1 MQGNCLLLPRRSAA
15 RAFLSRF
22 LHPTFGS
29 SKNDARH
36 STSKWPAISG
46 GRRSGAGLT
55 TIVVWLLCHGSL
67 PLGHVL
73 PASAQSPEGGGKA
86 QLWVLSIGVSHYAQ
100 PELGLRFASGDARA
114 VASALEKQGGGPLY
128 QAVHTR
134 VLVDEQV
141 TRESILEGMMRF
153 LGQARPNDIA
163 VLFLAG
169 HGVQDRSTGS
179 YYFLPAPAT
188 TTNYVSAG
196 LRMTDLDETL
206 RLVRRS
212 ARGVIVM
219 LDTCHA
225 GSARFASPQLQPL
238 DDPAAR
244 LNTGEGFF
252 LLAASKPGEESE
264 ERPDL
269 GHGAFTYG
277 ILQGLAGAADADGNG
292 DITVTELFGYVT
304 RTVSALTNERQHP
317 YYKVEGTD
325 FSFVTVR
332 TGSNA
337 ISISPATQQP
347 RSSLAPGR
355 REEAVGNSVA
365 VMTFQNL
372 RSDPQH
378 EWVGVAL
385 RTAFNTELSKVKALQ
400 VYAPELIDRAIA
412 QRGGDLLG
420 VARQLG
426 IDRLITGSFSIVGN
440 EIRIDAHIV
449 YSRTGLQEGSD
460 SVQGALDDFFTLQ
473 KHLVYSLL
481 RRMHVAAPSEAG
493 SPGEKSNLDALRLLL
508 ESEGEIE
515 PQPES
520 APAPSA
526 TPTRPRTR
534 RQTRSSWLEPWWN
547 VSFVSAAWA
556 EEGPPAQ
563 APVLA
568 LLERY
573 RQALVEKNIE
583 AFAQLYVDFP
593 PQRRA
598 TLARYLENAVGLQVD
613 IEDVRIEPQG
623 TDLVVSFL
631 RRDRFV
637 DRESGKPVSLEV
649 RLTRRLTHTTRGWLI
664 AGKP

>member
-1 MQGNCLLLPRRSAA
+1 MREIRHLLLRRT
-15 RAFLSRF
+15 RTVPFFLRF
-22 LHPTFGS
+22 LRPCRGLWKGS
-29 SKNDARH
+29 EQQKTLLASVVSRSPVGCTPVTALVFWLICPGFLPQEW
-36 STSKWPAISG
+36 TSLAWGQNAMSPAG
-46 GRRSGAGLT
+46 
-55 TIVVWLLCHGSL
+55 
-67 PLGHVL
+67 
-73 PASAQSPEGGGKA
+73 A
-86 QLWVLSIGVSHYAQ
+86 QLWVLSIGVSEYVQ
-100 PELGLRFASGDARA
+100 PELRLRFAAADARA
-114 VASALEKQGGGPLY
+114 VAAVFQRQAGGPLY
-128 QAVHTR
+128 RSVQTR

-141 TRESILEGMMRF
+141 TRESILEGMIRF

-225 GSARFASPQLQPL
+225 GALRLAASQLQAL

-277 ILQGLAGAADADGNG
+277 ILQGLSGAADADQNG
-292 DITVTELFGYVT
+292 EITVTELFGYVT
-304 RTVSALTNERQHP
+304 RTVAALTAERQHP
-317 YYKVEGTD
+317 YSKVEGTD
-325 FSFVTVR
+325 FPLATVG
-332 TGSNA
+332 TSVVA
-337 ISISPATQQP
+337 PTQAPASGPLP
-347 RSSLAPGR
+347 RPDNS
-355 REEAVGNSVA
+355 VGNSVA
-365 VMTFQNL
+365 VMSFQNL

-378 EWVGVAL
+378 EWVGIAL

-400 VYAPELIDRAIA
+400 VYAPELIDRAVA
-412 QRGGDLLG
+412 QRGGDLLA

-440 EIRIDAHIV
+440 EIRIDARIV

-473 KHLVYSLL
+473 KQLVYSLL
-481 RRMHVAAPSEAG
+481 RRMHVVAPSD
-493 SPGEKSNLDALRLLL
+493 SSTTGEKSNLDALRLLL

-515 PQPES
+515 PLPEH
-520 APAPSA
+520 PPPP
-526 TPTRPRTR
+526 TPTQVRSR
-534 RQTRSSWLEPWWN
+534 RQTRSSRFQIWPWLSLAT
-547 VSFVSAAWA
+547 VAWA
-556 EEGPPAQ
+556 QESWHPEHEAQ
-563 APVLA
+563 S

-573 RQALVEKNIE
+573 RQALVNKDVE
-583 AFAQLYVDFP
+583 AFARLYVDFP
-593 PQRRA
+593 AQRRA
-598 TLARYLENAVGLQVD
+598 TLARYLGNAVDLRVE
-613 IEDVRIEPQG
+613 IEDVRVEAHGQ
-623 TDLVVSFL
+623 DVVISFL
-631 RRDRFV
+631 RRDRFI
-637 DRESGKPVSLEV
+637 DRESGKAVTLEV
-649 RLTRRLTHTTRGWLI
+649 RLTRRLVHTAQGWLI

>member
-1 MQGNCLLLPRRSAA
+1 MRESRLLLPRRTSWLPFFSRFPHLCGWSSK
-15 RAFLSRF
+15 RAFDEGKF
-22 LHPTFGS
+22 
-29 SKNDARH
+29 
-36 STSKWPAISG
+36 SG
-46 GRRSGAGLT
+46 FPVLQGVIGRVPLT
-55 TIVVWLLCHGSL
+55 TLVLWLLCYGSL
-67 PLGHVL
+67 PAGFASVAQGQS
-73 PASAQSPEGGGKA
+73 PASSSAA
-86 QLWVLSIGVSHYAQ
+86 QLWVLSIGVSQYAQ
-100 PELGLRFASGDARA
+100 PELRLRFAAGDARA
-114 VASALEKQGGGPLY
+114 VAAAFEKQAGGPLY
-128 QAVHTR
+128 GAVHTR

-141 TRESILEGMMRF
+141 TRESILEGMIRF
-153 LGQARPNDIA
+153 LGQARSNDIA

-188 TTNYVSAG
+188 TANYVSAG

-212 ARGVIVM
+212 ARGVVVM

-225 GSARFASPQLQPL
+225 GALRLASPHLQAL

-252 LLAASKPGEESE
+252 LLAASKPGQESE
-264 ERPDL
+264 ERADL
-269 GHGAFTYG
+269 GHGAFTYA
-277 ILQGLAGAADADGNG
+277 ILQGLSGAADADRNG
-292 DITVTELFGYVT
+292 EITVTELFGYVT
-304 RTVSALTNERQHP
+304 RSVATLTTERQHP

-325 FSFVTVR
+325 FRFVTVR
-332 TGSNA
+332 PGTA
-337 ISISPATQQP
+337 A
-347 RSSLAPGR
+347 LAAPTPSEPQSR
-355 REEAVGNSVA
+355 PEDSVGNSVA

-378 EWVGVAL
+378 EWVGIAL

-400 VYAPELIDRAIA
+400 VYAPELIDRAVA

-460 SVQGALDDFFTLQ
+460 SIQGALDDFFTLQ
-473 KHLVYSLL
+473 KQLVYSLL
-481 RRMHVAAPSEAG
+481 RRMHVAAPSDSG
-493 SPGEKSNLDALRLLL
+493 GVGEKSNLDALRLLL

-515 PQPES
+515 PLPEH
-520 APAPSA
+520 APAP
-526 TPTRPRTR
+526 TPTRPRSR
-534 RQTRSSWLEPWWN
+534 RQTRSNWFERWPS
-547 VSFVSAAWA
+547 VSFASVAWA
-556 EEGPPAQ
+556 QEISPREHEAR
-563 APVLA
+563 A

-573 RQALVEKNIE
+573 RQALVNKDVD
-583 AFAQLYVDFP
+583 AFARLYVDFP
-593 PQRRA
+593 SQRRA
-598 TLARYLENAVGLQVD
+598 TLARYFGNAMDLQVD
-613 IEDVRIEPQG
+613 IEDVRLEAHG
-623 TDLVVSFL
+623 EDVVVSFL

-637 DRESGKPVSLEV
+637 DRESGKPVTLEV
-649 RLTRRLTHTTRGWLI
+649 RLTRRLVHTPRGWLI